1 VEIKKINIDTIL
13 ETQDGFRPDSFDS
26 FV

>member
-1 VEIKKINIDTIL
+1 VEVKKIDIDTIL
-13 ETQDGFRPDSFDS
+13 EPQDGFRPDSFDS